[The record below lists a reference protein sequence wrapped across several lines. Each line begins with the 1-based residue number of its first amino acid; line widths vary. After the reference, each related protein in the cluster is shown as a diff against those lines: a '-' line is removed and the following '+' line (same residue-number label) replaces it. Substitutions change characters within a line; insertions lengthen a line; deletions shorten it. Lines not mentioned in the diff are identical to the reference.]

1 MKKTYKNPS
10 MMVVKVKPT
19 LILAGSLRSVEGATG
34 LGVGGEISSGVA
46 NSRGSRF
53 SDDDWEEE

>member
-19 LILAGSLRSVEGATG
+19 LILAGSLRSVKGATG
-34 LGVGGEISSGVA
+34 LGVGDEVSSGVA
-46 NSRGSRF
+46 NTRSSRF
-53 SDDDWEEE
+53 SAD